1 MKTNSQNQTKKELKD
16 PSVLPYYSDIMGIED
31 CHFTNPSKLTEGL
44 SIPILSEWVVNQM
57 GCLPT
62 KHLIVSG
69 AVLCR
74 NRQQHWELVK
84 HKGKIKPE
92 RSKGVL
98 KQALYQPTEIEP
110 GRNPTYRLLKS
121 FAVNKKVYNAVVTIN
136 PVSLTYA
143 DCMEVVDWFIDS
155 KMRPKAKTE

>member
-1 MKTNSQNQTKKELKD
+1 MKIKEAKNELKD
-16 PSVLPYYSDIMGIED
+16 PSTLPHYSDILEIED
-31 CHFTNPSKLTEGL
+31 KHFTNPSKLTEGL
-44 SIPILSEWVVNQM
+44 SIPILSEWVVSRM
-57 GCLPT
+57 DCLPA
-62 KHLIVSG
+62 KHLVVSG
-69 AVLCR
+69 AVLYR

-98 KQALYQPTEIEP
+98 KQALYYPTEIEP

-136 PVSLTYA
+136 PISPTYA

-155 KMRPKAKTE
+155 KMRPKTKTE